1 MDFII
6 SVKDELIQGLGT
18 LFGNPNKPEEAIQA
32 KLQSV
37 IDIEIPDVVKRYD
50 PEVLALSAALDLKL
64 QEKIDATKEIIKG
77 K

>member
-6 SVKDELIQGLGT
+6 SVKDELIQGLGAK
-18 LFGNPNKPEEAIQA
+18 FGNPDKPAEAIQA

-50 PEVLALSAALDLKL
+50 PEVIALTAARDLKL
-64 QEKIDATKEIIKG
+64 QEKIDATKEVKG

>member
-1 MDFII
+1 MKFTIE
-6 SVKDELIQGLGT
+6 VKDEYVQGLGT
-18 LFGNPNKPEEAIQA
+18 FFGNPDKPVEAIQA

-50 PEVLALSAALDLKL
+50 PEVLALTAARDLKL
-64 QEKIDATKEIIKG
+64 QEKIDATKEVKG